1 MEKKVLIIE
10 EDPGMR
16 ELWDVIL
23 TYLKLEIVFLE
34 NTSCNIDE
42 IGRVQPVLIIKD
54 VPLLNDCSFQEIK
67 KIKYLPSTS
76 DIPLII
82 YSTQPRFK
90 TWAKGSLA
98 DAIVEKPFDLID
110 MENTILDLIQ
120 ISSI

>member
-67 KIKYLPSTS
+67 KLNISLVLQIYL
-76 DIPLII
+76 L
-82 YSTQPRFK
+82 
-90 TWAKGSLA
+90 
-98 DAIVEKPFDLID
+98 
-110 MENTILDLIQ
+110 
-120 ISSI
+120 